1 MYLNHSFQLPK
12 TPFVLHKFIS
22 RIMQLIR
29 IGYNHDT
36 GRKFGNLIVVL
47 N

>member
-1 MYLNHSFQLPK
+1 
-12 TPFVLHKFIS
+12 
-22 RIMQLIR
+22 MQLIR

>member
-1 MYLNHSFQLPK
+1 M
-12 TPFVLHKFIS
+12 I
-22 RIMQLIR
+22 IQLIR
-29 IGYNHDT
+29 IGYDHDT